1 LTLYKLDDV
10 MNGNLGELI
19 GALNQEHQ
27 AEELA
32 HQVE

>member
-1 LTLYKLDDV
+1 
-10 MNGNLGELI
+10 MNGHIDELI

>member
-1 LTLYKLDDV
+1 
-10 MNGNLGELI
+10 MHGALGELI

-32 HQVE
+32 QQVE

>member
-1 LTLYKLDDV
+1 MKGGID
-10 MNGNLGELI
+10 ELI
-19 GALNQEHQ
+19 RALNQEHQ

>member
-1 LTLYKLDDV
+1 
-10 MNGNLGELI
+10 MNGNLDELI

-32 HQVE
+32 QQVE